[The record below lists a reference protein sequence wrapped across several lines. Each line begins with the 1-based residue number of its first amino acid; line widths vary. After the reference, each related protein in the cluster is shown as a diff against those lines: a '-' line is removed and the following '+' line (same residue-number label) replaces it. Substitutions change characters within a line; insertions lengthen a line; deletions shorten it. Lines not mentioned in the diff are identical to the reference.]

1 MRPEGTSGPI
11 AAVGAGADGTVG
23 CDDAAGVDSIDDGAV
38 GETAVNPPHA
48 VASSDSVTATNLG
61 SFMDALHCRFR
72 SGGNP
77 PLQRPGWQV
86 MTS

>member
-1 MRPEGTSGPI
+1 M
-11 AAVGAGADGTVG
+11 AAVGAGADATTGCEETVG
-23 CDDAAGVDSIDDGAV
+23 VESIEDGAV

-48 VASSDSVTATNLG
+48 VATSDIATTTNLG